1 MPQKQDDL
9 ANEQTS
15 VNPFANTKGH
25 STMVQ
30 NPSNNHITIE
40 GNETKGSTPGG
51 KTKDVRSTQANKPR
65 SNPQGNRPMS
75 IDTNSAKKGPGRKA
89 D

>member
-1 MPQKQDDL
+1 MPNKQEDL
-9 ANEQTS
+9 ANDQTS

-25 STMVQ
+25 SSMTQ
-30 NPSNNHITIE
+30 NPSRNHLTVE

-51 KTKDVRSTQANKPR
+51 KSDEVRNIPMNKPR

-75 IDTNSAKKGPGRKA
+75 VDTNSPKKGPGRKA

>member
-1 MPQKQDDL
+1 MPNKQDDL

-51 KTKDVRSTQANKPR
+51 KTKDVRSTQVNKPR
-65 SNPQGNRPMS
+65 SNPQGNAPMS
-75 IDTNSAKKGPGRKA
+75 VDRSNAKKGPGKKG